1 MERSREPSSD
11 PTLSPLF
18 HRTSLLE
25 SLGARA
31 PTARTLHVVNGDVTA
46 DVLRESGVAGRIS
59 VSADVLYEGPAPAG
73 PSPERWRRVRAQFL
87 AESGYEGYEQ
97 ALARL
102 SGWDRATEA
111 YRSYDEVIL
120 WFEHDLFDQLLLI
133 RLLAW
138 FGTQEMGLTGLSLIS
153 IGEHPEVPRFVSLGQ
168 LLPRQLA
175 VLPDERRRVTPE
187 QLALGRDA
195 WRAFCSPDPMALVAL
210 LAQDTSALPFLAGA
224 LRRHLEE
231 FPSVWN
237 GLPRTEHQTLS
248 AAAAGPA
255 PFPML
260 FRAVQEMEE
269 RVYMTDL
276 SFAQRIRQLA
286 IGPRALLRVDPPTT
300 RVLRHQKVT
309 ITPAGL
315 EALDGQEDWVRLRG
329 FDRWLGGVYLQG
341 REAAWRWD
349 TDAERLVPGSSA
361 P

>member
-1 MERSREPSSD
+1 VS
-11 PTLSPLF
+11 TLF

-25 SLGARA
+25 SSGVRP

-46 DVLRESGVAGRIS
+46 EGLQESGVAGRIS

-73 PSPERWRRVRAQFL
+73 LTPERWRRVRAQFL

-102 SGWDRATEA
+102 SGWDRAVEA
-111 YRSYDEVIL
+111 YRSYDEVVL

-138 FGTQEMGLTGLSLIS
+138 FGAQEMGLTGLSLIS
-153 IGEHPEVPRFVSLGQ
+153 IGEHPEIPRFVSLGQ

-175 VLPDERRRVTPE
+175 VLPDERRRITQE
-187 QLALGRDA
+187 QLDLGRDA
-195 WRAFCSPDPMALVAL
+195 WRAFCSPDPLALAAL
-210 LAQDTSALPFLAGA
+210 LSEDTSALPFLAGA
-224 LRRHLEE
+224 LHRHFEE
-231 FPSVWN
+231 LPSVWN
-237 GLPRTEHQTLS
+237 GLPRTEHQALS
-248 AAAAGPA
+248 ATAAGPT
-255 PFPML
+255 PFPKL

-269 RVYMTDL
+269 RAFMTDL

-286 IGPRALLRVDPPTT
+286 IGPRALLRLDPPGT
-300 RVLRHQKVT
+300 RFVRHQTVS

-315 EALDGQEDWVRLRG
+315 DALDGREDWVRLRG
-329 FDRWLGGVYLQG
+329 FDRWLGGVHLEG

-349 TDAERLVPGSSA
+349 TEAERLVAGVSA